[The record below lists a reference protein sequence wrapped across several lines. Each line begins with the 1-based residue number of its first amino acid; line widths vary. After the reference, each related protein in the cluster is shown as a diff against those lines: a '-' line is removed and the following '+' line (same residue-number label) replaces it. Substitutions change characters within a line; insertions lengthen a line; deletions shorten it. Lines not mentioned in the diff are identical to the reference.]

1 MANNPTVL
9 VVNDDPVQ
17 LRLTA
22 AALGRDGFAVLSCA
36 DAEQALRLLGEAR
49 PVDVVVTD
57 LYMPGIDGWRLCRLL
72 RSAAFARFNRTPIL
86 VVSSIFSGADAEELT
101 AQLGADG
108 FLAAPYD
115 AIKLCRVVRGLI
127 GNQRPVA
134 SRTVL
139 IVEPDGGHGQQLAA
153 AFEAASYQVSLA
165 RDGQE
170 ALTLFRQKPR
180 QILVLDGDFAEVR
193 TDRLLDAIKEPGTPT
208 VVMVLTSDSSAS
220 VAVELIR
227 KGADNYLRKPFAA
240 EYLVKLCEAAVRQ
253 RALLRIEELLQ
264 IRTRRLRESEDRYR
278 SLFENAGDGIVTY
291 TLDGVMMSVNRALE
305 TLLAAGR
312 DDLLGDF
319 YGKYLTAASLLEAK
333 LKQDEARHQRHESW
347 MCELELLRPD
357 AVVVPVQAHCRF
369 LGAKD
374 GEPAIVMATYR
385 DLTAARKLERQRAE
399 FTAMLAH
406 DIRNPVGLIRGY
418 AELLLYDSDRPLDA
432 ARKHQCYERIRDA
445 AEVVDSLVNNYL
457 DLSRIEAGQLEL
469 AKLPVDLAALLRR
482 IFERFEG
489 DAQRRRTRF
498 ELRAAQGPV
507 GIDGDMLALDRVFAN
522 LLNNAFKFTP
532 PGGAIALSMI
542 RRGAEVVVEVRDSG
556 PGIDAATL
564 PLLFQKFNRVEIAER
579 QEGLGLGLFIVR
591 ELVHAHG
598 GRVEVASAPGAGAC
612 FAVFLP
618 LAAGAGES
626 SAQSADA
633 RRKSAAGNH
642 QSGESGM
649 VYGGF
654 SDDGASDSK

>member
-22 AALGRDGFAVLSCA
+22 AALGRDGFEVLSCA
-36 DAEQALRLLGEAR
+36 DAEQALRLLGEPR
-49 PVDVVVTD
+49 PVDIVVTD

-72 RSAAFARFNRTPIL
+72 RSAAFAHFNRTPIL
-86 VVSSIFSGADAEELT
+86 VVSSIFSGADAEDLT

-115 AIKLCRVVRGLI
+115 AMKLCRVVRGLI
-127 GNQRPVA
+127 GNHKPVA

-153 AFEAASYQVSLA
+153 AFEANGYQVSLA

-220 VAVELIR
+220 VAVDLIR
-227 KGADNYLRKPFAA
+227 KGADNYLRKPFAV
-240 EYLVKLCEAAVRQ
+240 EDLVKLCEAAVRQ

-278 SLFENAGDGIVTY
+278 NLFENAGDGVVTY

-305 TLLAAGR
+305 TLLATGR
-312 DDLLGDF
+312 EVLLGDF
-319 YGKYLTAASLLEAK
+319 YGKLMTAASLADAK
-333 LKQDEARHQRHESW
+333 SQQDEARDKRHEAW
-347 MCELELLRPD
+347 GCELELLRPD
-357 AVVVPVQAHCRF
+357 GVIVPVQAQCRF
-369 LGAKD
+369 LGARD
-374 GEPAIVMATYR
+374 AGPALIMATYR
-385 DLTAARKLERQRAE
+385 DLTAARALERQRAE

-418 AELLLYDSDRPLDA
+418 AELLLCDSDRPLEA

-469 AKLPVDLAALLRR
+469 AKLPVDLTALLRR
-482 IFERFEG
+482 VFERFEG
-489 DAQRRRTRF
+489 DAQRRGMRF
-498 ELRAAQGPV
+498 ELCADQNTF
-507 GIDGDMLALDRVFAN
+507 GIAGDMLALDRVFAN

-532 PGGAIALSMI
+532 PGGVIAMSLV
-542 RRGAEVVVEVRDSG
+542 RRGAEAVVEVRDSG
-556 PGIDAATL
+556 PGIDAAKL
-564 PLLFQKFNRVEIAER
+564 PLLFQKFNRIEIAER
-579 QEGLGLGLFIVR
+579 QEGLGLGLFIVS
-591 ELVHAHG
+591 ELVHAHA
-598 GRVEVASAPGAGAC
+598 GRVEVASAVGQGAC
-612 FAVFLP
+612 FAVILP
-618 LAAGAGES
+618 LAP
-626 SAQSADA
+626 AQLASVDPAASADFA
-633 RRKSAAGNH
+633 GDRGNRNSLWGGFDDGTAGNC
-642 QSGESGM
+642 
-649 VYGGF
+649 
-654 SDDGASDSK
+654 K